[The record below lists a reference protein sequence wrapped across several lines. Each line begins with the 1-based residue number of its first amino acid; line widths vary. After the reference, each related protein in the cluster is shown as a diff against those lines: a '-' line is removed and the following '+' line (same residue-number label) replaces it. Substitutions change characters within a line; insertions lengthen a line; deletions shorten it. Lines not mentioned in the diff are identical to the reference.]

1 MDPYFEILNVSQNE
15 REVYYHQMRD
25 PELTKSG
32 IFLSKTLD
40 QGIELREFSAELS
53 EDHHRKY
60 LNILKDH
67 NSSWTELENEKNLSI
82 DLQSK
87 LERSSD
93 ESFQKYLKKYY
104 MS

>member
-1 MDPYFEILNVSQNE
+1 MNVSQNE
-15 REVYYHQMRD
+15 REVYYDQMRD
-25 PELTKSG
+25 PSLTKSG
-32 IFLSKTLD
+32 LFLSTILD

-60 LNILKDH
+60 LNILKDR
-67 NSSWTELENEKNLSI
+67 NSSWAELENEKNISI

-87 LERSSD
+87 LERSSH